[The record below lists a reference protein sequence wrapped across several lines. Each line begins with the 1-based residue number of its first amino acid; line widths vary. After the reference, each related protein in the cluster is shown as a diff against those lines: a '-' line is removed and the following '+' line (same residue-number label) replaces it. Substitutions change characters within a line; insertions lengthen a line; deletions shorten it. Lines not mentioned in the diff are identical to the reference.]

1 MGRHNALPWVV
12 LNAPHSLWR
21 ASSPLGAYA
30 HHAGNGGIAR
40 AIGVGGVKTYSCRCS
55 SLRHRPTDVQNFE
68 LTGCTKAEDADGY
81 RCDTRGQVTL
91 EIAGRQVPVPVS
103 KNLRYAKADGT
114 WRAGNPPT
122 SSGRQ
127 KWS

>member
-1 MGRHNALPWVV
+1 M
-12 LNAPHSLWR
+12 NAPHSLWR

-68 LTGCTKAEDADGY
+68 LIGCTKAEDADGY

-114 WRAGNPPT
+114 WRAYA
-122 SSGRQ
+122 
-127 KWS
+127 K